1 MSDAWAEHEER
12 RLGRGMFDD
21 DGSDDVDARACD
33 HDEDFEDV
41 FDEDPLDSDDVVTRT
56 REDPVCPEDHEINT
70 AGFDVVARA
79 RVEPNQS
86 WINDDVDENRFMSDI
101 FKPGTNHVTD
111 GLRGGG
117 KTFQAVGFSEAMVEG
132 AFKGMPQTVML
143 TNIIFVKRV
152 SFEGDAEQQ
161 FIMETPPNVNHITSM
176 EAMFRLQARL
186 MREYGREGVM
196 FLVVLDEAQNFL
208 LADEYQK
215 ETSLAFVKW
224 YGTTRK
230 FNTCLWLL
238 TPSINNLPPRAR
250 NFLDGDPAGY
260 VNARWRKNKHLAA
273 QYIRVHGIEGV
284 NPQELT
290 QLKLGTD
297 IPPVWV
303 RITSTPWTRPL
314 EELDIGEYGYDHL
327 ANADFKVSIEKDRP
341 FDFDGFLERCSDMP
355 SYKMATVMQEFFDE
369 MDGVS
374 GGDVA
379 VPEIDDRMEKAS
391 MIHRMRAIG
400 LKWGEI
406 QDILRIP
413 MSTCQL
419 WYSKYRKEN
428 GLDDQP
434 EARFRSEESV
444 PKGRHGRRT
453 ELFPKRVFSDPENP
467 GKQPENGV
475 SDDDGAPFFQ
485 GIARGKNTT
494 QSTPLPR
501 TPYLYN
507 PTNGGNEG
515 VSAGFTENDP
525 RTVGG
530 RLPSD
535 RDPSGGSADDFSDF
549 NDEDANV
556 RTSAHDE
563 TDGSGDE

>member
-12 RLGRGMFDD
+12 RLGRGLSDD
-21 DGSDDVDARACD
+21 DWPDDVDARACD

-41 FDEDPLDSDDVVTRT
+41 PDEDPLDSDDVDART
-56 REDPVCPEDHEINT
+56 REVSAYPEDHGNST
-70 AGFDVVARA
+70 AGFGVVART
-79 RVEPNQS
+79 REQPDQS

-161 FIMETPPNVNHITSM
+161 FVMETPPNVYHITSM

-327 ANADFKVSIEKDRP
+327 ANADFKVSMSRDPERA
-341 FDFDGFLERCSDMP
+341 FDFTEFMERCSDVP
-355 SYKMATVMQEFFDE
+355 SYKIASVMQAFFDR
-369 MDGVS
+369 MDGKAPPDDEDLVQKVDPKEEKAAEIRRMRDLGLTFDNIEYITGIAASTCRLWLKKYDNSLSATGSDGAGSPTRTGS
-374 GGDVA
+374 GG
-379 VPEIDDRMEKAS
+379 P
-391 MIHRMRAIG
+391 
-400 LKWGEI
+400 
-406 QDILRIP
+406 
-413 MSTCQL
+413 
-419 WYSKYRKEN
+419 
-428 GLDDQP
+428 
-434 EARFRSEESV
+434 ARTSRGRS
-444 PKGRHGRRT
+444 PKGVSR
-453 ELFPKRVFSDPENP
+453 EVSVSPKTVETTPENT
-467 GKQPENGV
+467 PE
-475 SDDDGAPFFQ
+475 S
-485 GIARGKNTT
+485 
-494 QSTPLPR
+494 
-501 TPYLYN
+501 
-507 PTNGGNEG
+507 
-515 VSAGFTENDP
+515 
-525 RTVGG
+525 
-530 RLPSD
+530 PSE
-535 RDPSGGSADDFSDF
+535 P
-549 NDEDANV
+549 E
-556 RTSAHDE
+556 
-563 TDGSGDE
+563 

>member
-12 RLGRGMFDD
+12 RLRRGMFDD

-41 FDEDPLDSDDVVTRT
+41 PDEDPLDSDDVVTRT
-56 REDPVCPEDHEINT
+56 REDPAYPEDLGNNT
-70 AGFDVVARA
+70 ADFGVVARA
-79 RVEPNQS
+79 REEPDQS

-161 FIMETPPNVNHITSM
+161 FVMETPPNVYHITSM

-327 ANADFKVSIEKDRP
+327 ANADFKVSIDKDRP

-379 VPEIDDRMEKAS
+379 VPEIDDRLEKAS

-406 QDILRIP
+406 EDILRIP
-413 MSTCQL
+413 TSTCQT
-419 WYSKYRKEN
+419 WYAKYRRAN

-453 ELFPKRVFSDPENP
+453 ELFPKRVFPDPKNP
-467 GKQPENGV
+467 GKQPENDV
-475 SDDDGAPFFQ
+475 TEINGASVFQ
-485 GIARGKNTT
+485 GIARGKNDDE
-494 QSTPLPR
+494 SSPLSR
-501 TPYLYN
+501 APYLYN

-515 VSAGFTENDP
+515 VDSGFSGNDP

-535 RDPSGGSADDFSDF
+535 RDPSGGSGDDFSDF

-563 TDGSGDE
+563 TGGSGDE

>member
-1 MSDAWAEHEER
+1 MSDAWTEHEER
-12 RLGRGMFDD
+12 RLGRDLFDD

-33 HDEDFEDV
+33 HDGDFEDV
-41 FDEDPLDSDDVVTRT
+41 SDEDPLDSDDVVART
-56 REDPVCPEDHEINT
+56 REDSAYPEDLGNNT
-70 AGFDVVARA
+70 AGFGVVART
-79 RVEPNQS
+79 REQPDQS

-161 FIMETPPNVNHITSM
+161 FVMETPPNVYHITSM

-327 ANADFKVSIEKDRP
+327 ANADFKVSIDKDRP

-369 MDGVS
+369 MDGIS

-406 QDILRIP
+406 QDILRIL

-453 ELFPKRVFSDPENP
+453 ELFPKRVFPDPENP
-467 GKQPENGV
+467 GKQPENSA
-475 SDDDGAPFFQ
+475 SDDDGAPFFE

-494 QSTPLPR
+494 QSTPLSR

-507 PTNGGNEG
+507 PTNGGIEG
-515 VSAGFTENDP
+515 VSAGFTENDL

>member
-21 DGSDDVDARACD
+21 DGSEDVDARACD
-33 HDEDFEDV
+33 HDEDFEDIP
-41 FDEDPLDSDDVVTRT
+41 DGDPIDSDDVVTRT
-56 REDPVCPEDHEINT
+56 REDPAYPKDRGDNT
-70 AGFDVVARA
+70 AGFGVVARA
-79 RVEPNQS
+79 REEPDQS

-161 FIMETPPNVNHITSM
+161 FVMETPPNVYHITSM

-314 EELDIGEYGYDHL
+314 EELDLGEYAYDHQ
-327 ANADFKVSIEKDRP
+327 ANADFKVSIDKDRP

-379 VPEIDDRMEKAS
+379 IPEIDDRLEKAS

-406 QDILRIP
+406 EDILRIP
-413 MSTCQL
+413 TSTCQT
-419 WYSKYRKEN
+419 WYAKYRRAN

-453 ELFPKRVFSDPENP
+453 ELFPKRVFPDPENP

-475 SDDDGAPFFQ
+475 IETEEASVFQ
-485 GIARGKNTT
+485 GIARGKNDDE
-494 QSTPLPR
+494 SSPLSR
-501 TPYLYN
+501 APYLYN

-515 VSAGFTENDP
+515 IDSGFSGNDP

-535 RDPSGGSADDFSDF
+535 RDPSGGSGDDFSDF
-549 NDEDANV
+549 NDKDANV